1 MATLTLASASPRR
14 RDLLEEAGY
23 TLVLAPTHGEEA
35 VLPGEAPAALVA
47 RLAQQKAHEAL
58 AAGGLAHTIIA
69 ADTVVAIDGD
79 ILGKPATAAAAHAML
94 AELSGRTHTVYTGV
108 CLLRGTDAGGT
119 REAPEEVSFVDATQV
134 TFYPLDNALI
144 ERYIASGEPFDKAG
158 AYGIQGK
165 GKLLVER
172 VEGNYETVVGLP
184 LARVVR
190 ALAAWKES
198 PWD

>member
-1 MATLTLASASPRR
+1 
-14 RDLLEEAGY
+14 
-23 TLVLAPTHGEEA
+23 
-35 VLPGEAPAALVA
+35 
-47 RLAQQKAHEAL
+47 
-58 AAGGLAHTIIA
+58 
-69 ADTVVAIDGD
+69 
-79 ILGKPATAAAAHAML
+79 ML

-108 CLLRGTDAGGT
+108 CLLRGADAGGT